1 MQNPFHASY
10 WTYPDQFSARNH
22 QRAPIHPV
30 QSSSLPTSSWAI
42 KNQQNSLTLLSRLK
56 FTEFRAFSHQLTLV
70 RMETK
75 LWANCQDFLQKLNP
89 IRAESQPELG
99 LKKEIKIQRRQILHL
114 HWGLLALENAANVT
128 GSSCRNIISKNPNSI
143 YAVSHLKYFLAW
155 DKRLFLL
162 LIKTDHEINLRT
174 SVCQKWRWD
183 RWKNPHCMTYRI

>member
-42 KNQQNSLTLLSRLK
+42 KNQQNSLTLLSCHVSNSPN
-56 FTEFRAFSHQLTLV
+56 FV
-70 RMETK
+70 RFLISLGWLETK
-75 LWANCQDFLQKLNP
+75 LWVNCQDFLQKLNP

-174 SVCQKWRWD
+174 SICQKWRWD
-183 RWKNPHCMTYRI
+183 RWKNPHCMKYRI